1 MLHLVNLATRCWVDW
16 AVSAPHA
23 PTYLAGSISPLA
35 TAVAREQSKESKHGA
50 DVRDAGNTFTP
61 AVLESYG
68 AMGPRLRAWFQRMID
83 AAAVQAEDEREEAAM
98 RGRLSEEWQRRISMA
113 LQRGNARIIISRS
126 RQARDRLGTRV
137 GRAWGRARDT
147 ELDFGEGQ

>member
-1 MLHLVNLATRCWVDW
+1 MGLMCAMRVTRLPQLCL
-16 AVSAPHA
+16 S
-23 PTYLAGSISPLA
+23 
-35 TAVAREQSKESKHGA
+35 R
-50 DVRDAGNTFTP
+50 
-61 AVLESYG
+61 
-68 AMGPRLRAWFQRMID
+68 MGLWDRPRLRAWFQRMID

-137 GRAWGRARDT
+137 GRAWGRAQDT